1 MSSRSCS
8 PVRKAAGR
16 DDVPI
21 FYKQN
26 VWYYL
31 GERRWSLADI
41 KTLWDSLGP
50 VLAHPVPYPRQRLM
64 LLRVH

>member
-1 MSSRSCS
+1 VSSLTCS
-8 PVRKAAGR
+8 PVRKTASR
-16 DDVPI
+16 DDVL
-21 FYKQN
+21 KQN

-50 VLAHPVPYPRQRLM
+50 VLAHSFSYPRQRLT
-64 LLRVH
+64 LLRVS